1 MAELP
6 NPPSLLDE
14 VNPRLVVAVTRSQKR
29 KREVERALVTVSSL
43 FGAPSSAGLCQRAA
57 AFEPKQGSY
66 APKQGSYAPK
76 IWTSEAARR
85 VRDTRRMFL
94 PLDTTPLQPK
104 ARKILFRLVPKNAF
118 FPMFPFL

>member
-6 NPPSLLDE
+6 TPPSLLDE

-66 APKQGSYAPK
+66 APK
-76 IWTSEAARR
+76 IWMSEAARR

-94 PLDTTPLQPK
+94 PLDTTPLQAQSSKDP
-104 ARKILFRLVPKNAF
+104 
-118 FPMFPFL
+118 FPPRP